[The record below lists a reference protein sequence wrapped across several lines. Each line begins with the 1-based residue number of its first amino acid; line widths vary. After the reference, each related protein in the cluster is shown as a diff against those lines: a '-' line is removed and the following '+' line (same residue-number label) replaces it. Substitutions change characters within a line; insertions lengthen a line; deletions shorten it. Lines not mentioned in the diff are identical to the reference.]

1 MERRWKEG
9 ETKHGAKLVPQDT
22 EERTRGLWRLQGV
35 EVAPVR
41 ALDATELL
49 RRAGGRRQ
57 RAWELGWAE
66 ASEGGPR
73 LRRQV
78 TPFPS
83 GFLFSFYFFCK

>member
-1 MERRWKEG
+1 VERRWKEG

-57 RAWELGWAE
+57 NGGKLGWAGWGVGLHPW
-66 ASEGGPR
+66 ATGK
-73 LRRQV
+73 L
-78 TPFPS
+78 FC
-83 GFLFSFYFFCK
+83 FLFYFLF